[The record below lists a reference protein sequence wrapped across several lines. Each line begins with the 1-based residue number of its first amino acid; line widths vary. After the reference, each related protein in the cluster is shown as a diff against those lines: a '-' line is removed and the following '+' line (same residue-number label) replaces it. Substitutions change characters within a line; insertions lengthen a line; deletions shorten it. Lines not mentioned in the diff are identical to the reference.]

1 MRSVAELLK
10 VCENQP
16 VSRVGRSDMRD
27 DDEGVYIDIEGW
39 MSEMV
44 LRGRSGRVRARG
56 MSIGSMITGGSSN
69 ESSCSPPGSGGLA
82 RSSLVLP
89 EPSLFD
95 FLELGRFWGR
105 GEEL

>member
-1 MRSVAELLK
+1 MAELLK

-39 MSEMV
+39 ISETV
-44 LRGRSGRVRARG
+44 LRGRPRSGRVRARG
-56 MSIGSMITGGSSN
+56 MSVGSMITGGSSN
-69 ESSCSPPGSGGLA
+69 ESSCSPSAA
-82 RSSLVLP
+82 RSSLMLR
-89 EPSLFD
+89 LLD
-95 FLELGRFWGR
+95 FLELVRFWGR